1 VELQLEVSGSVPAPA
16 VRVVGRARDDGD
28 VLAVALFGSYVRGE
42 HSAISDIDIC
52 IFLTSKPREVEEV
65 HGKRMLYTEVA
76 GSGEADVQVFQQL
89 PLNVRSEILKE
100 GRLVLVKDEAAL
112 YELVIETIKD
122 FEDFRKHYEE
132 YLAGI
137 ANGESR

>member
-1 VELQLEVSGSVPAPA
+1 
-16 VRVVGRARDDGD
+16 
-28 VLAVALFGSYVRGE
+28 
-42 HSAISDIDIC
+42 
-52 IFLTSKPREVEEV
+52 
-65 HGKRMLYTEVA
+65 MA
-76 GSGEADVQVFQQL
+76 GSDAADVQVFQQL
-89 PLNVRSEILKE
+89 PLYVRSEILKE